1 MDWIGFAII
10 AMIFN
15 TLYVLLFT
23 YLLREQFN
31 KINPID
37 VITNI
42 FLVLGLAGIGML
54 IMKKNTQI
62 IFNEPQFRSPKFI
75 FLMVSIIAT
84 FAIYA
89 YFMVKSNT
97 ETTNPGYTLAI
108 INLNAIFLIIISF
121 ILLRQ
126 KLEKRAV
133 LGVVLLTIG
142 IALILV
148 TSNNE
153 KNLSMKLLDKY
164 FK

>member
-10 AMIFN
+10 AMLFN
-15 TLYVLLFT
+15 TIYVLLFT

-42 FLVLGLAGIGML
+42 FLVLGVTGIGMMIL
-54 IMKKNTQI
+54 RRDSNF
-62 IFNEPQFRSPKFI
+62 IFKDPQFRSPKFI
-75 FLMVSIIAT
+75 FLMVAIIIT
-84 FAIYA
+84 FGIYA
-89 YFMVKSNT
+89 YFMVKSNAKT
-97 ETTNPGYTLAI
+97 KNPGYTLAI

-121 ILLRQ
+121 TLLRQ

-142 IALILV
+142 LLLILV

-153 KNLSMKLLDKY
+153 KNLSMKILDKY